1 MKCYDEKFHDISN
14 HTRNLFD
21 ETEQYV
27 PTNNKQITEGVIKSC
42 FNKKP
47 YTNSADYGKDLL
59 KEVQYSLKN
68 Y

>member
-47 YTNSADYGKDLL
+47 YKNSAETY
-59 KEVQYSLKN
+59 
-68 Y
+68 